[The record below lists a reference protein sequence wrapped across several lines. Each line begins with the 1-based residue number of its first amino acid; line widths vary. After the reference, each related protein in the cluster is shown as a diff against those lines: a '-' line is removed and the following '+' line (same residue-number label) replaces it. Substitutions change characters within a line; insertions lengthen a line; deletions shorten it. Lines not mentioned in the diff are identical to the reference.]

1 MGKKIEVIELP
12 KNIQDA
18 NGEEPHSDYGGW
30 ANFLR
35 EQCEVRDEHDGVRFF
50 GAVNCNYILFPD
62 GYLVRNYG
70 YHGEALMNRIREEG
84 RDTVLAETQKTLER
98 LRVLLS

>member
-1 MGKKIEVIELP
+1 MKLP
-12 KNIQDA
+12 KNIKDA
-18 NGEEPHSDYGGW
+18 NGKEPHSDYGGW

-35 EQCEVRDEHDGVRFF
+35 KQCEVRDEHDGVRFF

-70 YHGEALMNRIREEG
+70 YHGKALMSRIREEG
-84 RDTVLAETQKTLER
+84 CDVVRKAIMADLAEIQKTLER
-98 LRVLLS
+98 LRVLLP